1 MKKIIR
7 FLLVFAMVAAL
18 AACGAK
24 EEEPVETIK
33 EEATIATVKEEE
45 TIETVAVVEEKVVAI
60 LEAKN
65 CFYDAG
71 FVELVAGAEESAD
84 YTFTA
89 ENSETVEWWV
99 YVLEESFDEGFRY
112 IKQVAEPVLV
122 GDGEVS
128 VDEGMYVYVYCTA
141 NEFTTDVAD
150 EQAALKI
157 TVK

>member
-7 FLLVFAMVAAL
+7 FLLVLAMVSAL

-24 EEEPVETIK
+24 EEEPVETIR
-33 EEATIATVKEEE
+33 EEATIATVEEEE

-71 FVELVAGAEESAD
+71 FVELVAGAEVSAD

-150 EQAALKI
+150 EQVALKI